1 MPKTYGGR
9 WKTGDG
15 LGQGGQGHVFRAV
28 DITGRLTG
36 EFALKVLNPE
46 RHDRFCNEIEA
57 IKRLSHPNI
66 INLIDHS
73 ALSETTLGE
82 DRAFLV
88 MLIAEGGDLSDEDR
102 LTIYKGSVEAV
113 LNVAVQVASAL
124 EAAHAAGVIHR
135 DIKRK
140 TSYLQARAIT
150 FGPRTLA
157 SVSYVLGIGTPKQ
170 ARWWAR
176 MDSWLPNWKTAAG

>member
-88 MLIAEGGDLSDEDR
+88 MLIAEG
-102 LTIYKGSVEAV
+102 
-113 LNVAVQVASAL
+113 
-124 EAAHAAGVIHR
+124 
-135 DIKRK
+135 
-140 TSYLQARAIT
+140 AI
-150 FGPRTLA
+150 
-157 SVSYVLGIGTPKQ
+157 
-170 ARWWAR
+170 
-176 MDSWLPNWKTAAG
+176 